1 MPWKPAF
8 FHCSLEPA
16 QHGHWETRAE
26 DDRSRPR
33 TEAYVR
39 YSPCALTSKGRRTE
53 HGAPDVFE
61 VIERVS
67 VLVGVKRGAPVLV
80 QPPQSVGHL
89 TGRRVGCAAR
99 ARTRIA
105 HFSATQRARSEMGSR
120 LRHNRRVSPHE
131 PRLATHETVSLSL
144 STLVL
149 RERAR
154 HAHYSPLVLHQPTPS
169 HLTGAEAT
177 CTDASI
183 SFAQPRT
190 ERQRARQRRARL
202 RDDPKTKPFTPGNTP
217 QRASAAQPLA
227 QGMRRQACHTPH
239 RWEQAAS
246 AAADA
251 GTVAE
256 VHTQQKVQRGAS
268 AHAREPGGPNKLHP

>member
-1 MPWKPAF
+1 M
-8 FHCSLEPA
+8 
-16 QHGHWETRAE
+16 R
-26 DDRSRPR
+26 RSRTHTHCPFFSDAASEER
-33 TEAYVR
+33 DGVAASSQ
-39 YSPCALTSKGRRTE
+39 SP
-53 HGAPDVFE
+53 
-61 VIERVS
+61 RVS
-67 VLVGVKRGAPVLV
+67 ARAKASHTRNCVT
-80 QPPQSVGHL
+80 L
-89 TGRRVGCAAR
+89 TQHSCFAR
-99 ARTRIA
+99 ARSTRA
-105 HFSATQRARSEMGSR
+105 LLAAR
-120 LRHNRRVSPHE
+120 
-131 PRLATHETVSLSL
+131 
-144 STLVL
+144 
-149 RERAR
+149 
-154 HAHYSPLVLHQPTPS
+154 PTPTDTFAS
-169 HLTGAEAT
+169 HRRRGHVHR
-177 CTDASI
+177 CV

>member
-1 MPWKPAF
+1 M
-8 FHCSLEPA
+8 
-16 QHGHWETRAE
+16 R
-26 DDRSRPR
+26 
-33 TEAYVR
+33 
-39 YSPCALTSKGRRTE
+39 
-53 HGAPDVFE
+53 
-61 VIERVS
+61 
-67 VLVGVKRGAPVLV
+67 
-80 QPPQSVGHL
+80 
-89 TGRRVGCAAR
+89 
-99 ARTRIA
+99 
-105 HFSATQRARSEMGSR
+105 SR
-120 LRHNRRVSPHE
+120 LRHNRRVSP
-131 PRLATHETVSLSL
+131 PAGLRTSRRLLPHETVSLSL

-177 CTDASI
+177 CTDASPL
-183 SFAQPRT
+183 AQPRT

-239 RWEQAAS
+239 RWEQATS